1 MPNGTMILAG
11 RSSGTIYAGR
21 ASAPITVGQL
31 QVPSITAPAWRAG
44 GACLPIPQ
52 CCCKGPVTVS
62 PGETRLIMLNWASEV
77 DSTEPPFAVY
87 SVDEA
92 SLYDMSESPPVPAN
106 PDVIKI
112 STGIGGTD
120 PPVIDNSDAA
130 SLVKIRPPYGT
141 NLMITVAP
149 DAMIGKQYKLTICV
163 LACSGCDPGK
173 SRWCDCVVLRVAE
186 C

>member
-21 ASAPITVGQL
+21 ASAPVTVGQL
-31 QVPSITAPAWRAG
+31 QVPSISAPLWRSG

-52 CCCKGPVTVS
+52 CCCKGPVTIA
-62 PGETRLIMLNWASEV
+62 PGETALIPLNWATWV
-77 DSTEPPFAVY
+77 DSTQYNIY

-92 SLYDMSESPPVPAN
+92 TLYDMSESPPVPAD

-112 STGIGGTD
+112 TTGINGSD
-120 PPVIDNSDAA
+120 PAVVDNADAA
-130 SLVKIRPPYGT
+130 DLVKVIPPYGT
-141 NLMITVAP
+141 NLMISVAR
-149 DAMIGKQYKLTICV
+149 DAVIGKQYKLTVCV

-173 SRWCDCVVLRVAE
+173 LRQCDCVVITVAE